1 MISMLIN
8 QWEYHFV
15 AVTFY
20 SYINVCIWLTINPSY
35 YLLALCLVLSKTY
48 YAQNY
53 VGIPYST
60 KF

>member
-35 YLLALCLVLSKTY
+35 YYASIMLSTFKDIAIMFIIMLA
-48 YAQNY
+48 
-53 VGIPYST
+53 
-60 KF
+60 